1 MHKPRGGHGPPHDD
15 IYDFSME
22 AEENPK
28 IFLRGAVVGR
38 ASPLAE
44 YIRTEHHQGGLY
56 SLPPGEDA
64 VATAQKKK
72 RKRCGVCTPCL
83 RRENCGSCSN
93 CMNRKVGHQICSLR
107 KCDQLKKK
115 SGREVGFED
124 NSRACSRTS
133 NLEAETVSGRGSVDG
148 PRRRPQMDNGSHDH
162 LGDGALTNGA
172 SRRPDN
178 GEDDEAATE
187 EAANGCGWGPGPA
200 KAPLGGPLQRTCWGG
215 PRGPINEADMED
227 AQNLVAFSASVGALP
242 ASGHREEPSHPA
254 RQLRMDTAQLYEKFN
269 QEMGNKEGVEP
280 RPVVGVG
287 ALEGGQRCT
296 QQDLGALQTAL
307 SQARHGHKPPNCNCD
322 GPDCPDYL
330 EWLEKKIKEA
340 ADEREEHHPTPPH
353 QPQLNGAG
361 LPPPLLPPGHRQH
374 GPLPSSLPPIP
385 CSPSVLSIAKEKNI
399 SLQTAIAIEALTQ
412 LSATVPQTV
421 VPTAATSSS
430 NHHHLQHHH
439 HHQPHPAQPQ
449 PQHGTHLVPSSPCPS
464 PSPSASPL
472 PQSVP
477 PLGMYPQQDPSYW
490 DQHRPK
496 SRSSP
501 HPSSVSPYPSPC
513 DRASPRNAWMG
524 LNSDPHPRLPPHAGG
539 DPMSELKQLL
549 GDTSGKYINASF
561 KFPAPLKDKGGGSSP
576 GVTQVKQEIDLGD
589 YPGSPCTAIG
599 RYGLANGQQLPYPGA
614 PQSPGATIRFQTQA
628 ALQHHLHHKR
638 NLFCSGPPG
647 LPPGM
652 PPTQHRPSS
661 TFQDLRKWW
670 PQAKG
675 PDEPTLVKQ
684 EPKEP
689 KKKKSS
695 AGASPSLKQQLQ
707 MQGAGMYPQLGLPP
721 PKPKQIII
729 KKTKQRASLP
739 TFLPQ
744 SQISIQKPVPPSSM
758 AQTLERSFTESE
770 LLPMP
775 LPFPRAFCG
784 SSQADP
790 SGAAPALSQESVSNG
805 ALAPNPVLTSSV
817 PESSPPAT
825 ASALFTPSSVQTPQ
839 SEQETSGPP
848 TGIQE
853 DAPPASTATDPPS
866 SSLAG
871 LVDSLDPK
879 FEELIRQF
887 EAEFPTPH
895 SEQQEAPA
903 PQPPP
908 AEEASQSNSGPA
920 SPPRHS
926 PVAQPTGEAPE
937 LGGAAEDS
945 GEKEGST
952 ATPAQPSEEGA
963 MEVEKRAETGFDIGS
978 EGAICPPPQTLPP
991 SQEAHLQIQQ
1001 HRVLEDPFTAPFS
1014 PLPKHVKI
1022 EASGGLAVLSTT
1034 ACLSLDTPTK
1044 EGPPA
1049 APSLRGFLE
1058 SPLRYLDTPTKNL
1071 LDTPIKADEDFPT
1084 CDCVEHI
1091 VEKDEGPYY
1100 NHLGAGPTVA
1110 SVRTLM
1116 ETRYGEK
1123 GEAIRIEKV
1132 VYTGREGKSSQGCP
1146 IAKWVIRRAS
1156 EAEKLLCLVRPRAG
1170 HHCANAVIVILILAW
1185 EGVPRALGDKL
1196 YREITDTL
1204 TKFGNPTSR
1213 RCGLNDDRTCAC
1225 QGKDPNTC
1233 GASFSFGCS
1242 WSMYFNGCKYAR
1254 SKIPRKFRLQGDRP
1268 KEEEDLRDNL
1278 QNLATRVAPLY
1289 KQLAPQAYSNQ
1300 CAKEQ
1305 TAPDCRLGLTE
1316 GRPFSG
1322 VTACMD
1328 FCAHAHK
1335 DQHNLHNGC
1344 TVVCTLTKEDNRMVG
1359 QIPDDEQL
1367 HVLPL
1372 YTVANTDE
1380 FGSEENQRR
1389 KMQTGSFQVLRN
1401 FRREVR
1407 KLPEPAKSCRQ
1418 RRLEAKKAASEK
1430 RKGSKQPGETPEKR
1444 IKMEAQQ
1451 VASPHLQQENK
1462 AIPKQE
1468 VKPTVKL
1475 EKTDPRYQAFN
1486 GVPEG
1491 YASLG
1496 KRPASDP
1503 YNTSG
1508 VYSYPGYY
1516 ARSGLPPNGSPA
1528 PGPINGFH
1536 PNLSRLPHGYY
1547 NYPTNVLF
1555 SPGFLGYDGRN
1566 GAWSNPAAVASMDR
1580 KPDVQSLQASLAH
1593 SYPDHPEQQ
1602 QSAADD
1608 GARRGCQALAPAHP
1622 PRPLTAPADS
1632 ARRTMP
1638 AIKQEPMDT
1647 PLTPDCRGEGLPP
1660 QRCVSTGPYQ
1670 GELWPGHK
1678 PNGSFG
1684 VEFWTQAQ
1692 RQHPHPQQQWG
1703 SYQGGNLPQNSPA
1716 PSPAPSLNHAPSPSP
1731 SLSHA
1736 PSPSPSINH
1745 ALSPAPSLS
1754 HTPSFNH
1761 APSPAPSLNPAP
1773 SPSPS
1778 LSHAHSPAPSLNHAP
1793 SPSPSLSHAPSPSP
1807 SLSHAPSPSPTSHHP
1822 LPPCHWGAPMAY
1834 PPGQAGGFPSNPWC
1848 KAGEGR
1854 SSTPLGLQEKAWKS
1868 CGGSVAGCTPSLAPE
1883 GRLFPDA
1890 FQQTEAGQACW
1901 DLGGAS
1907 DQGAEPGR
1915 RQEEDEEE
1923 EVWSDSEHNFL
1934 DPRIGG
1940 VAVAPAHGSILF
1952 ECARRELHATTP
1964 LKKPDRSHPTRI
1976 SLVFY
1981 QHKNL
1986 NQPNHGLAIW
1996 EAKMKLLA
2004 ERARQRQQ
2012 EAALLGLSQDDIKA
2026 YGKKRKWGGAAAGG
2040 GAGAAPGQG
2049 KDRREGVSTRQAP
2062 TNHTNTVVTA
2072 APYAYTQLTGP
2083 YSRWV

>member
-1 MHKPRGGHGPPHDD
+1 M
-15 IYDFSME
+15 
-22 AEENPK
+22 
-28 IFLRGAVVGR
+28 
-38 ASPLAE
+38 
-44 YIRTEHHQGGLY
+44 
-56 SLPPGEDA
+56 
-64 VATAQKKK
+64 
-72 RKRCGVCTPCL
+72 
-83 RRENCGSCSN
+83 
-93 CMNRKVGHQICSLR
+93 
-107 KCDQLKKK
+107 
-115 SGREVGFED
+115 
-124 NSRACSRTS
+124 
-133 NLEAETVSGRGSVDG
+133 TVSGRGSVDG

-729 KKTKQRASLP
+729 KKTKQRRP
-739 TFLPQ
+739 C
-744 SQISIQKPVPPSSM
+744 PPSC
-758 AQTLERSFTESE
+758 
-770 LLPMP
+770 
-775 LPFPRAFCG
+775 PRAKFPYRSRCRPAAWPKLSRG
-784 SSQADP
+784 PSRSRSSCPCPCP
-790 SGAAPALSQESVSNG
+790 SRGPSAAPLRLTRAAPLQPFLRNLSDTPKRTRDLG
-805 ALAPNPVLTSSV
+805 
-817 PESSPPAT
+817 PPDRD
-825 ASALFTPSSVQTPQ
+825 SGGCPSSIH
-839 SEQETSGPP
+839 S
-848 TGIQE
+848 
-853 DAPPASTATDPPS
+853 DRPPS

-926 PVAQPTGEAPE
+926 PVAQPTGEATE

-952 ATPAQPSEEGA
+952 ATPAKPSEEGA

-1014 PLPKHVKI
+1014 PLPKRVKI

-1647 PLTPDCRGEGLPP
+1647 PLNPDCRGEGLPP

-1703 SYQGGNLPQNSPA
+1703 SYQG
-1716 PSPAPSLNHAPSPSP
+1716 
-1731 SLSHA
+1731 
-1736 PSPSPSINH
+1736 
-1745 ALSPAPSLS
+1745 
-1754 HTPSFNH
+1754 
-1761 APSPAPSLNPAP
+1761 
-1773 SPSPS
+1773 
-1778 LSHAHSPAPSLNHAP
+1778 
-1793 SPSPSLSHAPSPSP
+1793 
-1807 SLSHAPSPSPTSHHP
+1807 
-1822 LPPCHWGAPMAY
+1822 
-1834 PPGQAGGFPSNPWC
+1834 GQAGGFPSNPWC

-2040 GAGAAPGQG
+2040 GAGAAPGQC